1 MSFCL
6 YVLFIPLIISKVLV
20 MLRVVDTIIAY
31 IWGNICITMKFTKV
45 QNVYLCTF
53 HFILIRS
60 YQEYKY
66 LQLYYTTPNKV
77 LICCMIIII
86 IFCLKYTM
94 DKGTVNIVKYLV
106 YINSCHFIRF
116 ECWSFE
122 IVCARNKIFFIFFLS
137 PVLFTLLL

>member
-77 LICCMIIII
+77 IICCMIIII

-94 DKGTVNIVKYLV
+94 DKGTVNIIKYLV
-106 YINSCHFIRF
+106 YIDSCHFIQF

-122 IVCARNKIFFIFFLS
+122 IVRARNKVFFIFFLS
-137 PVLFTLLL
+137 PVSFTLLL